1 MFNFFDNDFKLYAP
15 KASYPQ
21 QKSNVNKILNSIKII
36 EDLIKSNI
44 AIINN
49 DDKYKKKV
57 IDYQQIINQIKTDI
71 RYYNYNYLSSN
82 NANILKILDDI
93 YKDIYNFVSNCK
105 LKDSNLY
112 NHEYYIKK
120 ISDLYDD
127 YDYINCNLKDK
138 EIIQNPDVQSYCEY
152 LDDLCIQ
159 IHYLFDESKIN
170 MIKKNIDIKSLKDS
184 YEYINKVINEYKKLI
199 NKLKNNKMAIDEEE
213 KSIDEPKTQEIKQS
227 NYQREDIKKIE
238 KDNDW
243 ELFNSYKY
251 QKQNKDNTIISGFL
265 NIYKQDNNDSR
276 LLKFEFVFDN
286 NNYFSVMIKKDYNI
300 VNLYFENNGFDPLF
314 KYDKLEYIKL
324 YSENLKFYYDEA
336 YKILEFMANKSD
348 DFYKFVQNRGSSN
361 QEGIKEIQQF
371 IDNLKIIYSN
381 VPNIDKHIKRIFTD
395 LINHEYI
402 EKNSL
407 DYDIVY
413 NPINQLKKK
422 YNDPQIWKLNNFKI

>member
-1 MFNFFDNDFKLYAP
+1 
-15 KASYPQ
+15 
-21 QKSNVNKILNSIKII
+21 
-36 EDLIKSNI
+36 
-44 AIINN
+44 
-49 DDKYKKKV
+49 
-57 IDYQQIINQIKTDI
+57 
-71 RYYNYNYLSSN
+71 
-82 NANILKILDDI
+82 
-93 YKDIYNFVSNCK
+93 
-105 LKDSNLY
+105 
-112 NHEYYIKK
+112 
-120 ISDLYDD
+120 
-127 YDYINCNLKDK
+127 
-138 EIIQNPDVQSYCEY
+138 
-152 LDDLCIQ
+152 
-159 IHYLFDESKIN
+159 

-184 YEYINKVINEYKKLI
+184 YEYINKVIGEYKKLI
-199 NKLKNNKMAIDEEE
+199 NELKNNKMVIDEED
-213 KSIDEPKTQEIKQS
+213 KSIDEPKTQEIKQL
-227 NYQREDIKKIE
+227 NYQKEDIKKIE

-276 LLKFEFVFDN
+276 LLKFEFIFNN

-381 VPNIDKHIKRIFTD
+381 IPNIDKHIKRIFTD

>member
-1 MFNFFDNDFKLYAP
+1 MFKFFDDDFKLYAP
-15 KASYPQ
+15 KAIYPQ
-21 QKSNVNKILNSIKII
+21 QKSNVNKIINSIKII
-36 EDLIKSNI
+36 EDLINSNVV
-44 AIINN
+44 IINN

-71 RYYNYNYLSSN
+71 RYYNYLPSDDV
-82 NANILKILDDI
+82 NILKILDDI
-93 YKDIYNFVSNCK
+93 YKDIYNFVSTYK
-105 LKDSNLY
+105 LKDSNPY

-120 ISDLYDD
+120 ISELYDD
-127 YDYINCNLKDK
+127 YDYINCDLKDK

-152 LDDLCIQ
+152 LDDLCVQ

-184 YEYINKVINEYKKLI
+184 YEYINKVIGEYKKLI
-199 NKLKNNKMAIDEEE
+199 NELKNNKMAIDEED
-213 KSIDEPKTQEIKQS
+213 KSNDEPKTQEVKQI
-227 NYQREDIKKIE
+227 NYQKEDIKKIE
-238 KDNDW
+238 KDNYW

-276 LLKFEFVFDN
+276 LLKFEFVFND
-286 NNYFSVMIKKDYNI
+286 NNYFSTMIKKDYNI

-314 KYDKLEYIKL
+314 KYNKLEYIKL
-324 YSENLKFYYDEA
+324 YVENLKFYYDEA
-336 YKILEFMANKSD
+336 YKILEFMADKSD
-348 DFYKFVQNRGSSN
+348 DFYKFVQNRCSNN

-371 IDNLKIIYSN
+371 IDNLKVIYSN
-381 VPNIDKHIKRIFTD
+381 IPNIDKHIKRIFTD

-413 NPINQLKKK
+413 DPINQLKKK